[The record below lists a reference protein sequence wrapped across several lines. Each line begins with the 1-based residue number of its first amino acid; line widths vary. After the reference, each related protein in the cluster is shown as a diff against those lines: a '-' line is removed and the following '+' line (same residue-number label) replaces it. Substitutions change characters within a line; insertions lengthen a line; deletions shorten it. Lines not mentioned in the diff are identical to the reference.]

1 MKKVR
6 SICIAIA
13 LILSLFPEQIAV
25 ADSDP
30 VDGISLVAS
39 SQSGVE
45 LIGQISSDNLQT
57 SVTEVDG
64 QMFTEVTLE
73 GWATSNKPGEP
84 SLPFSTAMIGV
95 PFGVDLS
102 LEIIPG
108 PSKLI
113 DLDAPVL
120 PGTSQILQQD
130 LNLEQAFNP
139 LQSDFDFVVKPDNF
153 IYASDST
160 YPKVRAEIVNDGV
173 VRDQRIASIA
183 FYPIQYDPNSQ
194 TLQVFESI
202 FVRVTF
208 TGNMVQKESGKDT
221 LANPFD
227 TLLSDSLLNYESSIN
242 WRVPNVQMHLYD
254 QEVKDNS
261 MSPAFAPDWQPPTP
275 FWRISTEGSGLF
287 ALGYDE
293 LAAAGVLLA
302 NPNPKNF
309 SLYRQGVELAIEVM
323 GEENDTFDLED
334 QILFYAPEFQSKYTK
349 FDAFWL
355 TISDTPGLRIT
366 PRTDTPPVG
375 DVVTAYNQEY
385 RHENN
390 LYYRSILKGTDDFER
405 FVGEYIVATGGN
417 SSQIS
422 LPFETNSLAVGS
434 AELSLRVFGW
444 NYSDTLNPDH
454 HLKVYLNEN
463 FIGEAYWD
471 GSNWLEL
478 TLDVTSY
485 LNEGGNTLRLALPN
499 DLGLGT
505 EIVFLDWFTVNYPRA
520 TRAINDHL
528 EYSYQ
533 LAGDWKFKLEDF
545 STNDRSSL
553 RIWDVSN
560 AANPVEISDYEIIF
574 QGSNAYTL
582 TFDDEIL
589 TEKRYLAI
597 DRREANQVSSIEAD
611 NASDLLNPTFPPQM
625 IIISHAEFLTEAER
639 LADYRRS
646 VGVEA
651 LAIDVQD
658 VYDEFA
664 YGVVDPQAIK
674 DYLSFALDT
683 WNTQYVLLLGDGHY
697 DPKDYLGF
705 GRTNYIPAFLAY
717 TDPWLGETAADN
729 RYITLVG
736 DDLMPD
742 MMLGRL
748 TVNTPLEATRVVN
761 KIISYEAASLSR
773 EWVNGIL
780 SVADDPDGGGN
791 FPQIAENLF
800 ADLKPDNY
808 DLDAVHYMVT
818 HTDPIA
824 ARSAIVEH
832 MNNGK
837 VLVNY
842 IGHGSYTVWAD
853 EPLFSRNQVG
863 LLTNTDR
870 LSINLSMTCTDGF
883 FHDPSYDFA
892 HYEGLAET
900 VTRSTDAGAIAS
912 WSPTGLG
919 IVTGHDYLDRGFLQ
933 AYFNV
938 EATTTLGEA
947 VWAGKV
953 NLWQTGSNQD
963 LLDTYTLF
971 GDPALRIPQLFGAI
985 SDSYAVVEDETLIVP
1000 VEEGVLTNDINPD
1013 ERTLNVEMLS
1023 STSHGDL
1030 TLNADGSFIY
1040 VPNPDYFGN
1049 DSFDYRLFDGSS
1061 YSNSARVSITVTG
1074 VNDPPVALNQWVWT
1088 MKNMQLDI
1096 ELIVIDDG
1104 GSGPFLHLGL
1114 LDENAEIAEDEL
1126 VFWIVTPPSHGELSG
1141 TPPTMTYT
1149 PHPDYLGADWFTF
1162 QANDGQYDSNVAQV
1176 DIQISFENVYLPL
1189 IFH

>member
-1 MKKVR
+1 MKKVTL
-6 SICIAIA
+6 ICFAIA

-25 ADSDP
+25 ADGDP

-57 SVTEVDG
+57 RVTEVDG
-64 QMFTEVTLE
+64 QMFTEVSLD

-113 DLDAPVL
+113 VLDAPVL
-120 PGTSQILQQD
+120 PGTSQIWQQD
-130 LNLEQAFNP
+130 LNLEQAINP
-139 LQSDFDFVVKPDNF
+139 LQTNFDFVVKPDNHF
-153 IYASDST
+153 YASNST
-160 YPKVRAEIVNDGV
+160 YPSALVEIVSDGV
-173 VRDQRIASIA
+173 LRDQRIVSIA
-183 FYPIQYDPNSQ
+183 FYLIQYNPVNR
-194 TLQVFESI
+194 TLRVFENVTVSI
-202 FVRVTF
+202 KFS
-208 TGNMVQKESGKDT
+208 GNMVQNESGKN
-221 LANPFD
+221 AFVNPFD
-227 TLLSDSLLNYESSIN
+227 TILSGSLKNYLSAKN
-242 WRVPNVQMHLYD
+242 WRVPVD
-254 QEVKDNS
+254 QLH
-261 MSPAFAPDWQPPTP
+261 MSDRVVEDHSDGSAFVTDWQPPTP
-275 FWRISTEGSGLF
+275 AWRISTEDSGLF
-287 ALGYDE
+287 TIDYDD
-293 LAAAGVLLA
+293 LAAAGVLLS

-309 SLYRQGVELAIEVM
+309 CIFWQGVELAIDVI
-323 GEENDTFDLED
+323 GEEDDNFDLQD
-334 QILFYAPEFQSKYTK
+334 QILFYAPDFKSKYTG

-355 TISDTPGLRIT
+355 TVSDTPGLRIT
-366 PRTDTPPVG
+366 PRAGAPLEG
-375 DVVTAYNQEY
+375 GLVTSYHQEY

-405 FVGEYIVATGGN
+405 FVGEYIRAQEGN
-417 SSQIS
+417 PSEIS
-422 LPFETNSLAVGS
+422 LSFEANSLALGP
-434 AELSLRVFGW
+434 AELSLRVFGF
-444 NYSDTLNPDH
+444 NYSDMLNPDH
-454 HLKVYLNEN
+454 HLKVYLNDII
-463 FIGEAYWD
+463 IGQAYWD

-478 TLDVTSY
+478 TLDVAGH
-485 LNEGGNTLRLALPN
+485 LNEGGNTLRLELPN

-505 EIVFLDWFTVNYPRA
+505 EIVFLDWFTINYPRA
-520 TRAINDHL
+520 TRAINDRL
-528 EYSYQ
+528 EYRYQ
-533 LAGDWKFKLEDF
+533 QSGHWLFNLEDF
-545 STNDRSSL
+545 STNDRSYL

-560 AANPVEISDYEIIF
+560 IGNPVEIIDYEIIT
-574 QGSNAYTL
+574 QGSNDYTL
-582 TFDDEIL
+582 TFGDEIL
-589 TEKRYLAI
+589 TGKRYLAI
-597 DRREANQVSSIEAD
+597 DLREANQVSSIESD
-611 NASDLLNPTFPPQM
+611 NASNLLNPAFPPQM
-625 IIISHAEFLTEAER
+625 VIISHAEFLTEAER

-651 LAIDVQD
+651 LAVDVQD

-674 DYLSFALDT
+674 DYLSFALDN
-683 WNTQYVLLLGDGHY
+683 WNTEFVLLLGDGHY

-705 GRTNYIPAFLAY
+705 GRSNYIPAFLAY
-717 TDPWLGETAADN
+717 TDPWWGETAADN
-729 RYITLVG
+729 RYVTLVG

-748 TVNTPLEATRVVN
+748 TVNTLLDATRVVN

-773 EWVNGIL
+773 EWINGIL

-800 ADLKPDNY
+800 GDLTPENY
-808 DLDAVHYMVT
+808 ILDKVHYLVT
-818 HTDPIA
+818 HNDDEEA
-824 ARSAIVEH
+824 MSAIVEH

-853 EPLFSRNQVG
+853 EPLFSRDQVG
-863 LLTNTDR
+863 LLTNTER

-883 FHDPSYDFA
+883 FHDPSYDFT

-947 VWAGKV
+947 VWAGKL

-971 GDPALRIPQLFGAI
+971 GDPALRILHLFGAI
-985 SDSYAVVEDETLIVP
+985 SDSYTVVEDEELIVP
-1000 VEEGVLTNDINPD
+1000 VDEGVLANDINPD
-1013 ERTLNVEMLS
+1013 GRSLIVEMLS
-1023 STSHGDL
+1023 STSFGNL
-1030 TLNADGSFIY
+1030 ALNADGSFIY
-1040 VPNPDYFGN
+1040 VPNADYSGI
-1049 DSFDYRLFDGSS
+1049 DSFDYRLFDGTS
-1061 YSNSARVSITVTG
+1061 YSNSATVNITVTG
-1074 VNDPPVALNQWVWT
+1074 VNDPPVALDQWVWT
-1088 MKNMQLDI
+1088 LKNTQLDI
-1096 ELIVIDDG
+1096 ELQALDD
-1104 GSGPFLHLGL
+1104 GSGPYFFLGAFN
-1114 LDENAEIAEDEL
+1114 ESGGVSGNEL
-1126 VFWIVTPPSHGELSG
+1126 SYSIVTQPLHGELSG
-1141 TPPTMTYT
+1141 TPPTMKYT
-1149 PHPDYLGADWFTF
+1149 PDLDYLGADWFTF
-1162 QANDGQYDSNVAQV
+1162 QVNDGQYNSNVARV
-1176 DIQISFENVYLPL
+1176 EIQISVQNIYLPL
-1189 IFH
+1189 ILR

>member
-1 MKKVR
+1 MKKVT
-6 SICIAIA
+6 SICFAIA

-25 ADSDP
+25 ADSNP

-57 SVTEVDG
+57 RVTEEDG
-64 QMFTEVTLE
+64 QMFTEVSLE
-73 GWATSNKPGEP
+73 GWGTSNKPGEP

-113 DLDAPVL
+113 YLDAPVL
-120 PGTSQILQQD
+120 PGTTQILQQN
-130 LNLEQAFNP
+130 LNLEQALNP
-139 LQSDFDFVVKPDNF
+139 LQSDFDFVVKPDIH
-153 IYASDST
+153 IYASNST
-160 YPKVRAEIVNDGV
+160 YPNALAEIVSDGV

-183 FYPIQYDPNSQ
+183 LYPIQYDPNSR

-202 FVRVTF
+202 FIRVTF
-208 TGNMVQKESGKDT
+208 SDNNVQKESGEGT
-221 LANPFD
+221 FVNPFD
-227 TLLSDSLLNYESSIN
+227 MLLSDSLLNYENAKN
-242 WRVPNVQMHLYD
+242 WRLPAGQAVLHD
-254 QEVKDNS
+254 QDFQDNLMTAES
-261 MSPAFAPDWQPPTP
+261 VNTWQPPTP
-275 FWRISTEGSGLF
+275 SWRILTEGSGLF
-287 ALGYDE
+287 SLDYDD
-293 LAAAGVLLA
+293 LAAAGVLSGD
-302 NPNPKNF
+302 PNPKNF
-309 SLYRQGVELAIEVM
+309 SLYRQGVELAIDVM
-323 GEENDTFDLED
+323 GEEDDIFDLQDE
-334 QILFYAPEFQSKYTK
+334 ILFYAPEFQSKYTR

-366 PRTDTPPVG
+366 PRTDTPPEG

-417 SSQIS
+417 SSQIN
-422 LPFETNSLAVGS
+422 LPFETNSLALGS
-434 AELSLRVFGW
+434 AELTLRVFGW

-463 FIGEAYWD
+463 FVGEAYWD

-478 TLDVTSY
+478 TLDVSSY
-485 LNEGGNTLRLALPN
+485 LNEGGNTLILELPN

-505 EIVFLDWFTVNYPRA
+505 EVIYLDWFTLNYSRA
-520 TRAINDHL
+520 TRAINNQL
-528 EYSYQ
+528 EFNYQ
-533 LAGDWKFKLEDF
+533 LAGDWVFNLEDF
-545 STNDRSSL
+545 NTNDRMYL
-553 RIWDVSN
+553 RIWDVSDTG
-560 AANPVEISDYEIIF
+560 NPVEISDFEIITE
-574 QGSNAYTL
+574 GSNDYTL
-582 TFDDEIL
+582 AFGDEIL

-597 DRREANQVSSIEAD
+597 DLREANQVSSVEAD
-611 NASDLLNPTFPPQM
+611 NASDLLHPDFLPQM

-639 LADYRRS
+639 LADYRRL

-651 LAIDVQD
+651 LAVNVQD
-658 VYDEFA
+658 IYDEFA
-664 YGVVDPQAIK
+664 YGVVNPQAIK
-674 DYLSFALDT
+674 DYLSFALDS
-683 WNTQYVLLLGDGHY
+683 WNTEYVLLLGDGHY

-717 TDPWLGETAADN
+717 TDPWWGETAADN
-729 RYITLVG
+729 RYVTLIG

-748 TVNTPLEATRVVN
+748 TVNTLLEATRIVN
-761 KIISYEAASLSR
+761 KIISYEDASLYR

-842 IGHGSYTVWAD
+842 IGHGSYNVWAD
-853 EPLFSRNQVG
+853 EPLFSRDQVG
-863 LLTNTDR
+863 LLTNTES

-892 HYEGLAET
+892 QYEGLAET

-933 AYFNV
+933 AYFNL
-938 EATTTLGEA
+938 EATTTLGDA
-947 VWAGKV
+947 VWAGKL

-971 GDPALRIPQLFGAI
+971 GDPALRILHLFGAI
-985 SDSYAVVEDETLIVP
+985 SDSYTVVEDEALIVP
-1000 VEEGVLTNDINPD
+1000 VDEGVLANDINPD
-1013 ERTLNVEMLS
+1013 GRSLIVEMLS
-1023 STSHGDL
+1023 STSYGDL
-1030 TLNADGSFIY
+1030 SLNADGSFIY
-1040 VPNPDYFGN
+1040 VPSPDYSGI

-1061 YSNSARVSITVTG
+1061 YSNSATVNITVTG
-1074 VNDPPVALNQWVWT
+1074 VNDPPVALDQWVWT
-1088 MKNMQLDI
+1088 LKNTQLDI
-1096 ELIVIDDG
+1096 ELQALDD
-1104 GSGPFLHLGL
+1104 GSGPYFFLGAFN
-1114 LDENAEIAEDEL
+1114 ENGGVSGDEL
-1126 VFWIVTPPSHGELSG
+1126 SYSIVTQPSHGELSG
-1141 TPPTMTYT
+1141 TPPYMTYT
-1149 PHPDYLGADWFTF
+1149 PDLDYLGADWFTF
-1162 QANDGQYDSNVAQV
+1162 QVNDGQYDSNVARV
-1176 DIQISFENVYLPL
+1176 DIQISVQNIYLPL
-1189 IFH
+1189 IFR